1 MRFERI
7 GGGVATLALAAL
19 LSIPS
24 AAQAAGRIKKRAGNQ
39 QDRIA
44 QGVKSGQLTAG
55 ETAHLERKETRLNSE
70 VRDMRRVDGGKLTP
84 QDKAV
89 VNQQQ
94 NRLST
99 GIYSQK
105 HDGQAQGQGAGEV
118 AQRKENQ
125 QDRIAQGVQSG
136 QLTARETAHL
146 ETRESAVN
154 QETRDMR
161 ALDGGRLTSKDK
173 AAVNQQ
179 QNQISRD
186 IYGQKHDAE
195 DQAPQ

>member
-1 MRFERI
+1 MAA
-7 GGGVATLALAAL
+7 VALAAL

-24 AAQAAGRIKKRAGNQ
+24 SAEAAGRIKKRAENQ

-55 ETAHLERKETRLNSE
+55 ETARLERKETGLNGE
-70 VRDMRRVDGGKLTP
+70 VRDMRKVDGGKLTA

-94 NRLST
+94 NQLSKN
-99 GIYSQK
+99 IYGQK
-105 HDGQAQGQGAGEV
+105 HDGQTQGQGTGEV

-136 QLTARETAHL
+136 QLTARETARL
-146 ETRESAVN
+146 ESKESAVN

-161 ALDGGRLTSKDK
+161 ALDGGKLTPKDK

-179 QNQISRD
+179 QNKLSKD
-186 IYGQKHDAE
+186 IYDQKHDA
-195 DQAPQ
+195 QTQPPQ